1 MGTPQSPEA
10 QAFIRAWQEGV
21 TLPPFISRA
30 ICKPWDKPIP
40 GPSLTWRVRD
50 KQMRDRSWP
59 EDTGSLHMPPREFAE
74 PAIADCLNI
83 KPEDHQER
91 MFAEEVQKAAALA
104 ELEDL
109 DISRGN
115 LRKSIE
121 LGNLA
126 TDMLLERLKEDE
138 QKGSGSRSVP
148 DPLLRAAAES
158 PVASGSRPMSE
169 NAEPNETPETN
180 AEPDLGS
187 PEEGTGTG
195 TDRSQSPFPDG
206 RVFEMPRLRARREQK
221 GSGSRSVPDPLLR
234 DNAPPVSIKKQSPP
248 TPAELAAGSAQL
260 GHEMDDI
267 IERGSTKSDK
277 RAAMAD
283 LSVRDLQAI
292 AQRGNQCA
300 WMLARVAVLRR
311 KAADNLVQ
319 ACLRASRK
327 MEFYSSRAHGIIV
340 QSFLAIEDVFRH
352 AGFGGW
358 MPFRYADQWLAFTDV
373 MRKICAA
380 NGLISPCGPNH
391 WARFIEETP
400 NVPIEKEFPQAP
412 LQMPEGIGATKK
424 YREIADFDE
433 LVARA
438 RGAPQ

>member
-1 MGTPQSPEA
+1 MHTLMGTPQSPEA
-10 QAFIRAWQEGV
+10 QAFIRAWQEGT

-40 GPSLTWRVRD
+40 GPSLIWRVRD
-50 KQMRDRSWP
+50 KQIRDRSWP
-59 EDTGSLHMPPREFAE
+59 ADTGSLHMPPREYAE

-91 MFAEEVQKAAALA
+91 MFAEEVQKNAALA

-121 LGNLA
+121 LGNIA
-126 TDMLLERLKEDE
+126 NDLLLQRVK
-138 QKGSGSRSVP
+138 SG
-148 DPLLRAAAES
+148 DTKAALECAGLPALSTGECS
-158 PVASGSRPMSE
+158 TGAQEEPAPVASASRPMSE
-169 NAEPNETPETN
+169 APEQQETPETPT
-180 AEPDLGS
+180 EPESGTATG
-187 PEEGTGTG
+187 EGARATN
-195 TDRSQSPFPDG
+195 G
-206 RVFEMPRLRARREQK
+206 RVFEMPRLRTRKPKVPKVPVQTASGPNATGGGAR
-221 GSGSRSVPDPLLR
+221 
-234 DNAPPVSIKKQSPP
+234 ATA
-248 TPAELAAGSAQL
+248 TPAELAAGSARVH
-260 GHEMDDI
+260 GEIDDI
-267 IERGSTKSDK
+267 ISRGSSKSDK
-277 RAAMAD
+277 RAAMQE
-283 LSVRDLQAI
+283 LSARDLLAI
-292 AQRGNQCA
+292 AHRGNQCA

-319 ACLRASRK
+319 AHLRANRK
-327 MEFYSSRAHGIIV
+327 MEFYNSRAHGIIV

-380 NGLISPCGPNH
+380 NNLISPCGPNH

>member
-1 MGTPQSPEA
+1 
-10 QAFIRAWQEGV
+10 
-21 TLPPFISRA
+21 
-30 ICKPWDKPIP
+30 
-40 GPSLTWRVRD
+40 
-50 KQMRDRSWP
+50 
-59 EDTGSLHMPPREFAE
+59 
-74 PAIADCLNI
+74 
-83 KPEDHQER
+83 
-91 MFAEEVQKAAALA
+91 
-104 ELEDL
+104 
-109 DISRGN
+109 
-115 LRKSIE
+115 
-121 LGNLA
+121 
-126 TDMLLERLKEDE
+126 
-138 QKGSGSRSVP
+138 
-148 DPLLRAAAES
+148 
-158 PVASGSRPMSE
+158 
-169 NAEPNETPETN
+169 
-180 AEPDLGS
+180 
-187 PEEGTGTG
+187 
-195 TDRSQSPFPDG
+195 
-206 RVFEMPRLRARREQK
+206 
-221 GSGSRSVPDPLLR
+221 
-234 DNAPPVSIKKQSPP
+234 
-248 TPAELAAGSAQL
+248 
-260 GHEMDDI
+260 MDDI

-391 WARFIEETP
+391 WVRFIEETP

-412 LQMPEGIGATKK
+412 LQMPEGLGATKK

-438 RGAPQ
+438 RGAPSERALRRMVARVAKPVRSTPQPRRHGLGKPCHRRRELQLPGDLTFNGNGKHASSHEWHESTRKDFVRIRAIRGCREGNHISRRAAENSNGERVLKATATAAAIHR